1 MWASCALAERKPVT
15 RCGLSLHSNPVFLSS
30 LARRQRSEEWMDQPG
45 IEPEFIQ
52 TSLRFIRT
60 VNAAL
65 GYTRATLR
73 HLKRFSTR
81 WNRSQT
87 ITILD
92 VATGSADIPLAISAW
107 AQRAGFDLRIVGIDL
122 HELTSGVAHDRTRDN
137 PNIRIL
143 RGNAMELPFE
153 DASFDYVLTNMFIHH
168 LDEDPVVRVFQEM
181 NRVAKRG
188 VIIADL
194 LRDRRAYIWA
204 TLFTTFASKRLR
216 HDARVSVAQAF
227 N

>member
-1 MWASCALAERKPVT
+1 
-15 RCGLSLHSNPVFLSS
+15 
-30 LARRQRSEEWMDQPG
+30 MDQPG

-60 VNAAL
+60 VNATL
-65 GYTRATLR
+65 GYTRVTLS
-73 HLKRFSTR
+73 HLKEFSKR
-81 WNRSQT
+81 WNRKQPIS
-87 ITILD
+87 ILD
-92 VATGSADIPLAISAW
+92 VATGSADIPLAISNW
-107 AQRAGFDLRIVGIDL
+107 ARGAGFQVRIVGIDL
-122 HELTSGVAHDRTRDN
+122 HALTSGVARDRTRGD
-137 PNIRIL
+137 PLIRIL

-204 TLFTTFASKRLR
+204 TLFTTFASKRLQ

-227 N
+227 NRDEILSLARRAGVDYVQYFRHFAHRFVLAGEKP